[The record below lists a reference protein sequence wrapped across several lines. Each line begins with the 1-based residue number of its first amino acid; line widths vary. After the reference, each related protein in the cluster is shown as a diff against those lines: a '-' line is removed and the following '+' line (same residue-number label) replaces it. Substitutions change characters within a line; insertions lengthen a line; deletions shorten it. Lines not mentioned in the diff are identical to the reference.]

1 MMFFPRPLFF
11 ANQFGARYRLLPI
24 LLSLCV
30 GSSSCVSIRQKRE
43 QDETIMA
50 MQTHIL
56 QLEDSMNTGR
66 VSEQKTG
73 ETRHKLVASAAGDL
87 ERLSIEMKRM
97 KGDIDALRIG
107 VETGQLP
114 GQETQSEN
122 SVGNKLADVIARL
135 AALESQQVEFAQA
148 LERHPSSSIKSPPKK
163 AASSGSENADSSSV
177 KLAFERKH
185 YKEVVEDAPSILK
198 KEKGRDRLSVL
209 MMYGESL
216 LKLNRP
222 KEAALQFNEVVELKP
237 NDKDMALAKLRLA
250 DSFKMMGEKETSQL
264 YYEEVATK
272 FPGTPEGDKAKKA
285 LRSGSSKSG
294 KSK

>member
-1 MMFFPRPLFF
+1 M
-11 ANQFGARYRLLPI
+11 PI

-30 GSSSCVSIRQKRE
+30 AASGCVSLRQKRE
-43 QDETIMA
+43 QDETIIA
-50 MQTHIL
+50 MQAHLNQI
-56 QLEDSMNTGR
+56 EDSMNTGR
-66 VSEQKTG
+66 ASEQKTG
-73 ETRHKLVASAAGDL
+73 ETRHKLLASSAGEV
-87 ERLSIEMKRM
+87 ERMSVEMKRM
-97 KGDIDALRIG
+97 KGEIDALRIG

-122 SVGNKLADVIARL
+122 SVGSKLADVIARL
-135 AALESQQVEFAQA
+135 TALESQQLEFAQA
-148 LERHPSSSIKSPPKK
+148 LERQPSSSNKSPPKK
-163 AASSGSENADSSSV
+163 GPASGSENADSSSV
-177 KLAFERKH
+177 KLAFERRH
-185 YKEVVEDAPSILK
+185 YKEVVEDSPSILK

-222 KEAALQFNEVVELKP
+222 KEAALQFNEIVELKP
-237 NDKDMALAKLRLA
+237 NNKEMALAKLRLA

-294 KSK
+294 KNN